1 MWKYQL
7 HGSSNLQ
14 WSIAW
19 QIFSQAETARRRA
32 AESEIRLCAK
42 PENTEI
48 CRITEPSLT
57 SKTLAEGLKEQD
69 ASELDPVSQQE
80 QQEQAV
86 SQMDPRGREKG

>member
-1 MWKYQL
+1 M
-7 HGSSNLQ
+7 
-14 WSIAW
+14 
-19 QIFSQAETARRRA
+19 
-32 AESEIRLCAK
+32 
-42 PENTEI
+42 EI